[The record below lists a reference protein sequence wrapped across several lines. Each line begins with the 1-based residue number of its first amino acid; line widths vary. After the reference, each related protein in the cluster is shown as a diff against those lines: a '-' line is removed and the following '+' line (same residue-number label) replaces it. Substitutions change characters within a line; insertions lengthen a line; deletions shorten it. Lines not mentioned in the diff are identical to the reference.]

1 MFYYAINLFFVFV
14 KMISIICK
22 IIINFLKNIQTTWTI
37 ISWSELICYGLY
49 LSSINSWRIKYKRI
63 FIQNTVRYCVFNWP
77 FIRRLP
83 KYSITYKTRA
93 SFLSH
98 SQDWSRCLSP
108 SWLVCLFSSS
118 SICFGMISLFQF
130 LIKYSNMNSYC
141 YQFVFKMCIT
151 EQRSVRL
158 VQNRVTTDSFN
169 LRALKFLNKETS

>member
-1 MFYYAINLFFVFV
+1 MNVLLCHTPFFVFV

-83 KYSITYKTRA
+83 KYSIYLQNTGVFPLSQPGLIPLSEPLLTRLPVLIIFNMFWNDFII
-93 SFLSH
+93 SIFNKIFKHEFIL
-98 SQDWSRCLSP
+98 L
-108 SWLVCLFSSS
+108 
-118 SICFGMISLFQF
+118 SICF
-130 LIKYSNMNSYC
+130 
-141 YQFVFKMCIT
+141 
-151 EQRSVRL
+151 
-158 VQNRVTTDSFN
+158 
-169 LRALKFLNKETS
+169 